1 LLLDGR
7 WKALRLKSPSAP
19 IQLFDLANDVA
30 EKTDLAAQ
38 RPDLVARAAG
48 LMQSVRVDNAHWK
61 LSAVAPQ
68 KQR

>member
-1 LLLDGR
+1 
-7 WKALRLKSPSAP
+7 
-19 IQLFDLANDVA
+19 VA

-48 LMQSVRVDNAHWK
+48 LMQSVRVDHAHWK